1 MRRVAACLLAVLAIG
16 SARQARAEVR
26 DYVGAPVASVA
37 VQVEGRPVSD
47 ERLSGLVT
55 TAVGRP
61 LDMRDVRA
69 SLARLFSLSIYEDV
83 QVRATRTAAGV
94 AVRWRPFNLRAI
106 MVEQNNTSR
115 PPAKMRYIWRDL
127 ERRTRT
133 HALPF
138 RPTPPY
144 PVDPELR
151 ALRVG
156 TVAAVEGWCPE
167 FSRAVFSAWMRDHK
181 APHENLDAALR
192 SLEKNGQAVKVG
204 DILDET
210 RRRVGV

>member
-1 MRRVAACLLAVLAIG
+1 M
-16 SARQARAEVR
+16 
-26 DYVGAPVASVA
+26 
-37 VQVEGRPVSD
+37 
-47 ERLSGLVT
+47 T
-55 TAVGRP
+55 RP
-61 LDMRDVRA
+61 LDFFFFYGSLYSYIAVMRIDEA
-69 SLARLFSLSIYEDV
+69 AR
-83 QVRATRTAAGV
+83 AAGV

-144 PVDPELR
+144 PVDPGLR

-167 FSRAVFSAWMRDHK
+167 FSRAVFSAWMQDHK
-181 APHENLDAALR
+181 APHENLDAVLR
-192 SLEKNGQAVKVG
+192 SLGRDPAAVLDQADAPATRVA
-204 DILDET
+204 LDAQTDVARELGIFGAPT
-210 RRRVGV
+210 FAIGTEIFWGSDRQEDALDWARRGGT

>member
-1 MRRVAACLLAVLAIG
+1 M
-16 SARQARAEVR
+16 
-26 DYVGAPVASVA
+26 
-37 VQVEGRPVSD
+37 
-47 ERLSGLVT
+47 T
-55 TAVGRP
+55 RP
-61 LDMRDVRA
+61 LDFFFFYGSLYSYIAVMRIDEA
-69 SLARLFSLSIYEDV
+69 AR
-83 QVRATRTAAGV
+83 AAGV

-127 ERRTRT
+127 ERRTRA

-167 FSRAVFSAWMRDHK
+167 FSRAVFSAWMQDHK
-181 APHENLDAALR
+181 APHENLEATLR
-192 SLEKNGQAVKVG
+192 SLGRDPAAVLDQADTPATRVALDAQTDVAREL
-204 DILDET
+204 DIFGAPTFAIGEEIFWGSDRLDDALT
-210 RRRVGV
+210 HTQSPQNR

>member
-1 MRRVAACLLAVLAIG
+1 M
-16 SARQARAEVR
+16 
-26 DYVGAPVASVA
+26 
-37 VQVEGRPVSD
+37 
-47 ERLSGLVT
+47 T
-55 TAVGRP
+55 RP
-61 LDMRDVRA
+61 LDFFFFYGSLYSYIAVMRIDEA
-69 SLARLFSLSIYEDV
+69 AR
-83 QVRATRTAAGV
+83 AAGV

-127 ERRTRT
+127 ERRTRA

-167 FSRAVFSAWMRDHK
+167 FSRAVFSAWMQDHK

-192 SLEKNGQAVKVG
+192 SLGRDPAAVLDQA
-204 DILDET
+204 DAPATRLALDAQTDVARELGIFGAPT
-210 RRRVGV
+210 FAIGEEIFWGSDRLDDALTHTQSPQNR

>member
-1 MRRVAACLLAVLAIG
+1 M
-16 SARQARAEVR
+16 
-26 DYVGAPVASVA
+26 
-37 VQVEGRPVSD
+37 
-47 ERLSGLVT
+47 T
-55 TAVGRP
+55 RP
-61 LDMRDVRA
+61 LDFFFFYGSLYSYIAVMRIDEA
-69 SLARLFSLSIYEDV
+69 AR
-83 QVRATRTAAGV
+83 AAGV

-127 ERRTRT
+127 ERRTRA

-167 FSRAVFSAWMRDHK
+167 FSRAVFSAWMQDHK
-181 APHENLDAALR
+181 APHENLDAVLR
-192 SLEKNGQAVKVG
+192 SLGRDPAAVLDQA
-204 DILDET
+204 DAPATRLALDAQTDVARELGIFGAPT
-210 RRRVGV
+210 FAIGEEIFWGSDRLDDALTHTQSPQNR